1 MSETPP
7 TYIPCAAGGQSQ
19 RECLFRITGSL
30 VELLG
35 HAGMQFA
42 PTDARTAA
50 QTLWA
55 MADSIDG
62 KKTPRIDSQAVKAL
76 IEAAQDVSKSAYYL
90 SGDIEGPDDMV
101 GEAMALKA
109 LETALNALTGDE

>member
-62 KKTPRIDSQAVKAL
+62 KKTPRIDSQTVEAL
-76 IEAAQDVSKSAYYL
+76 IEAAQDAV
-90 SGDIEGPDDMV
+90 DDMTPCGLEDV
-101 GEAMALKA
+101 LIDVMTYKTLEAAL
-109 LETALNALTGDE
+109 TALTGDA